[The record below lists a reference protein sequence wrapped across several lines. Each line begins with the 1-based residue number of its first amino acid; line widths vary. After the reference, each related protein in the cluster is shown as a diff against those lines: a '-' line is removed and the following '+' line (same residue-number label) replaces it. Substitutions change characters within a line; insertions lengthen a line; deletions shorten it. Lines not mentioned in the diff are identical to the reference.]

1 MVTLRLALKGCGKE
15 AETEWEEEQSSDM
28 LSWQEGRDKGQCILQ
43 AGQRKVSGGTKDG
56 VGQASHPSARARRC
70 EMSRINR
77 TAWGGR

>member
-15 AETEWEEEQSSDM
+15 AETVGGRAEQCDM

-43 AGQRKVSGGTKDG
+43 AGRRKVSGGTKDG